1 MRRIA
6 GVLLSAVFL
15 MTLIGCEKSLSVE
28 GAAEGSSVLSVITR
42 SGETDAEV
50 SYPVTVYVM
59 NQEGVCVRRQE
70 LASASDQLSL
80 KLQPTTYQVYAIG
93 GAADEAYTLPSIDEA
108 TATSPIALKTGETH
122 GDLMAAYN
130 TVTMG
135 ENESNTLTLTM
146 SRKVMELRTVQI
158 KGVPSAVTAVSVMF
172 SSIYDNLLLN
182 GNYSEG
188 TSAQTM
194 TLARQADNTT
204 WQNSIEQ
211 YMLPAN
217 GKPTITVKMT
227 TGETTKS
234 YSYNCP
240 QELEA
245 NKHIDITG
253 TYTGGELT
261 LTGVI
266 TGATW
271 NGTTTIEFT
280 FNETNAETTDSG
292 TTGDDSGDDTGGGS
306 SESGVEDGTAPAVN
320 TLYKDCYVID
330 SYTEGDYKFVTV
342 IHKNE
347 QAMSGAGTTEES
359 LLSDIEAALLTFDIN
374 GITGWRLPTKSEA
387 QSKIAS
393 VWGAM
398 NMALEDNGGEVLG
411 NTTYYYCMDGEQL
424 KAFSKHYSYYDGA
437 YTMGECIRPVTTL
450 KFHK

>member
-6 GVLLSAVFL
+6 EVLLSAVFL

-204 WQNSIEQ
+204 WKNSIEQ

-292 TTGDDSGDDTGGGS
+292 TTGDDTGGGS

-330 SYTEGDYKFVTV
+330 SYTEGDYQFVTV

-347 QAMSGAGTTEES
+347 QEMSGAGTGVTEES

-374 GITGWRLPTKSEA
+374 GITGWRLPTLAEAKEKINAGVISSAVTSEG
-387 QSKIAS
+387 
-393 VWGAM
+393 V
-398 NMALEDNGGEVLG
+398 GGEAMSSSSF
-411 NTTYYYCMDGEQL
+411 YYCMDGSRL
-424 KAFSKHYSYYDGA
+424 KTFRQQIANYGASFSI
-437 YTMGECIRPVTTL
+437 GERLRPVATL

>member
-1 MRRIA
+1 M
-6 GVLLSAVFL
+6 LSAVFL

-59 NQEGVCVRRQE
+59 NQEGVCVRKQE

-292 TTGDDSGDDTGGGS
+292 TTGDDTGGGS

-330 SYTEGDYKFVTV
+330 SYTDGDYKFVTV

-347 QAMSGAGTTEES
+347 QEMSGAGATEES
-359 LLSDIEAALLTFDIN
+359 LLSDIEAALATYDIN
-374 GITGWRLPTKSEA
+374 GITGWRLPTEA
-387 QSKIAS
+387 EARKTYPGLINEVIAS
-393 VWGAM
+393 VGGMTM
-398 NMALEDNGGEVLG
+398 NASLWYYHSSDSGLKTFKGH
-411 NTTYYYCMDGEQL
+411 TYNNKYTDGQRL
-424 KAFSKHYSYYDGA
+424 
-437 YTMGECIRPVTTL
+437 RPVTTL

>member
-59 NQEGVCVRRQE
+59 NQEGVCVRKQE

-292 TTGDDSGDDTGGGS
+292 TTGDDTGGGS

-330 SYTEGDYKFVTV
+330 SYTDGDYKFVTV

-347 QAMSGAGTTEES
+347 QEMSGAGATEES
-359 LLSDIEAALLTFDIN
+359 LLSDIEAALATYDIN
-374 GITGWRLPTKSEA
+374 GITGWRLPTEA
-387 QSKIAS
+387 EARKTYPGLINEVIAS
-393 VWGAM
+393 VGGMTM
-398 NMALEDNGGEVLG
+398 NASLWYYHSSDSGLKTFKGH
-411 NTTYYYCMDGEQL
+411 TYNNKYTDGQRL
-424 KAFSKHYSYYDGA
+424 
-437 YTMGECIRPVTTL
+437 RPVTTL

>member
-146 SRKVMELRTVQI
+146 SRKVMELRSVQI
-158 KGVPSAVTAVSVMF
+158 KGVPSAMTAVSVMF

-204 WQNSIEQ
+204 WKNSIEQ

-271 NGTTTIEFT
+271 DGTTTIEFT

-292 TTGDDSGDDTGGGS
+292 TTGDDTGGGS

-347 QAMSGAGTTEES
+347 QEMSGAGATEES
-359 LLSDIEAALLTFDIN
+359 LLSDIEAALATYDIN
-374 GITGWRLPTKSEA
+374 GITGWRLPTEA
-387 QSKIAS
+387 EARKTYPGLINDVIAS
-393 VWGAM
+393 VGGMTM
-398 NMALEDNGGEVLG
+398 NASLWYYHSSDSGLKTFKGH
-411 NTTYYYCMDGEQL
+411 TYNNKYTDGQRL
-424 KAFSKHYSYYDGA
+424 
-437 YTMGECIRPVTTL
+437 RPVTTL